1 MDDPLD
7 LARSLRDAYQRLLR
21 SDRKWL
27 SSQTLSPA
35 EARLFAVLGEGR
47 KVSELADALE
57 LTAGAVTRLV
67 DVLERRTLAE
77 RIRSSADR
85 RVVFVRPTLAGL
97 AAWRE
102 WERAADAGFASL
114 VDALGVEDAKAY
126 ARLLLATAA
135 HLESMAAASTKAAP
149 GGNRRAKGD

>member
-1 MDDPLD
+1 MHEQFE

-27 SSQTLSPA
+27 SAQTLSPA
-35 EARLFAVLGEGR
+35 EARLFAVLGEGG
-47 KVSELADALE
+47 KISGLADALE

-67 DVLERRTLAE
+67 DVLERRTLVE
-77 RIRSSADR
+77 RIRSGADR

-102 WERAADAGFASL
+102 WEGAADAGFASL
-114 VDALGVEDAKAY
+114 VSALGVEDAKAY
-126 ARLLLATAA
+126 ARLLLATSA
-135 HLESMAAASTKAAP
+135 HLESIAAARTNTAP
-149 GGNRRAKGD
+149 GGDRRVKGD